1 MATNLQYPNYPNFN
15 VPMFPNF
22 FPYTNTPNNTCNQME
37 VRWTQGENAVKA
49 SPVQAGTN
57 VIFFDSEDSYFYIK
71 SVGFNG
77 VPNPIRKFKYEEVIE
92 TPNDNLPDAKEVPNY
107 VTKEDFDTAISKLT
121 ELISQNRYYGKNRGD
136 KNAKS
141 DIQRNE

>member
-15 VPMFPNF
+15 VPLFPN
-22 FPYTNTPNNTCNQME
+22 FPYTNTPNNICNQME

-92 TPNDNLPDAKEVPNY
+92 TPNDILPDAKEVPNY
-107 VTKEDFDTAISKLT
+107 VTKEDFDSAISKLT

>member
-1 MATNLQYPNYPNFN
+1 MATNIQYPNYPNFN

-22 FPYTNTPNNTCNQME
+22 PYTNTPNNTCNPME
-37 VRWTQGENAVKA
+37 VRWIQGENAAKA
-49 SPVQAGTN
+49 SPVQAGSN
-57 VIFFDSEDSYFYIK
+57 VMLLDSEDSFFYIK
-71 SVGFNG
+71 SVGYNG
-77 VPNPIRKFKYEEVIE
+77 VPSPIRKFRYEEVIE
-92 TPNDNLPDAKEVPNY
+92 TPNDILPDAKEVPNY
-107 VTKEDFDTAISKLT
+107 VTKEDFDAAISKLT